1 MSEELEVTESQ
12 PDLWPIREEEVAGAA
27 VEGGWAGQREAWS
40 SCIAMLLIS
49 MLKSLWRVG
58 PRSFLVLGAV
68 LCGGMSRVTKG
79 CWPGILLGELGK
91 PPWRTWGLRCWTC
104 ACECDHTLADLASG
118 K

>member
-1 MSEELEVTESQ
+1 MLQWRV
-12 PDLWPIREEEVAGAA
+12 D
-27 VEGGWAGQREAWS
+27 GQGKGKPGLPVLPCFS
-40 SCIAMLLIS
+40 YLC
-49 MLKSLWRVG
+49 KSLWQVG

-91 PPWRTWGLRCWTC
+91 LPWRTWGLRCWTC

-118 K
+118 E